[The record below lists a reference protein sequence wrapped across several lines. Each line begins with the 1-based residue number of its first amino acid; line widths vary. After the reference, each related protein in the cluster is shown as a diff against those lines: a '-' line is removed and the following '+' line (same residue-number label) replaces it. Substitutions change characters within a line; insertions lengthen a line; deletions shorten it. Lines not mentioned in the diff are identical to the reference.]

1 MTLGPDAAWAAR
13 RTVGHDTMSV
23 LRNLETKIAGL
34 VEGAFGRAFR
44 SEIKPVEMGRRL
56 AHEMDDHRT
65 VSLERIYVPN
75 EYTIWLSSEDRAHY
89 AGLEQALAEELSA
102 SLLEHAR
109 AEGLTMIARP
119 VIDFRT
125 DERLALGDCGIQA
138 RAVAPSAEHEQ
149 EQEAAPP
156 PAAVERGG
164 GEGGTMIFSSAERYA
179 QPLQAARAT
188 RPARTLVV
196 VDGRRV
202 LIGAQGGVLGRAL
215 ECDVQ
220 IASTDVSRRHAEI
233 RPDGGGWSIRD
244 LGSTNGVRVNGRT
257 VRGAEPLHAG
267 DLIELGTVSA
277 VFKVE

>member
-1 MTLGPDAAWAAR
+1 MPAAGRPPGQPGSA
-13 RTVGHDTMSV
+13 HDTMSV
-23 LRNLETKIAGL
+23 LRSLETKIAGL

-44 SEIKPVEMGRRL
+44 SEIKPVELARRL

-65 VSLERIYVPN
+65 VSLERVYVPN
-75 EYTIWLSSEDRAHY
+75 EYVIWLSAEDRAHY
-89 AGLEQALAEELSA
+89 SGLEQALAEELSA

-109 AEGLTMIARP
+109 AEGLTLVARP

-138 RAVAPSAEHEQ
+138 RAVAPAAEQ
-149 EQEAAPP
+149 GLAPP
-156 PAAVERGG
+156 PTAAAAGG
-164 GEGGTMIFSSAERYA
+164 GGTMIFSTAERYA
-179 QPLQAARAT
+179 APLEAARAA
-188 RPARTLVV
+188 RPTRTLVV
-196 VDGRRV
+196 VEGRRV
-202 LIGAQGGVLGRAL
+202 LIGPYGAVLGRAL

-233 RPDGGGWSIRD
+233 RPDQGGWTIRD
-244 LGSTNGVRVNGRT
+244 LGSTNGVRLNGRP
-257 VRGAEPLHAG
+257 VRAPEPLHAG